1 MFFKVSI
8 YHLRTLWKK
17 KLVKVLWI
25 IQSKNMY
32 VLVHNQPSQ
41 PPPPHPRKRY
51 QMGIHS
57 FPSTQCQGFVITELH
72 TIHKTLT
79 LCRWD
84 PFWDIFFNMYL
95 DTFVCLKTARAWNLS
110 KHFRGQPVFLDPVW
124 NARTPVCP

>member
-25 IQSKNMY
+25 VQSKNMY

-41 PPPPHPRKRY
+41 PTPEKIIEWEFTHFHLHNVKVLWLRNSTQFTKPWHCVD
-51 QMGIHS
+51 GIHS
-57 FPSTQCQGFVITELH
+57 ETF
-72 TIHKTLT
+72 
-79 LCRWD
+79 
-84 PFWDIFFNMYL
+84 FFNMYL

-110 KHFRGQPVFLDPVW
+110 KHIRGQPVFLDPVW